1 MSKLKNHPRIHD
13 YFAQALTLTKQHY
26 WMLLLNCI
34 TYFVVAACLC
44 MTGVGII
51 AFGGIYAGFTKLLV
65 NAARNKQL
73 VFCDSMSYGFY
84 DGRWW
89 KSIAFILLTLLA
101 RVGPAIIAAGLF
113 LFYGKD
119 FWSGLASISAYSTF
133 AIIAV
138 LIAYVLFVV
147 YFTTVWMFGVYFLVD
162 HRITILQMFASS
174 HALVKK
180 AGFWDVFF
188 TVLLLAVIPSIIA
201 SFLPKMVMHLF
212 YAAIMPYLSLV
223 TASIYVLNTSNK
235 RKTSHKL
242 SH

>member
-1 MSKLKNHPRIHD
+1 MSKRKNHPRIHD
-13 YFAQALTLTKQHY
+13 YFALALTLTRQHY

-44 MTGVGII
+44 VTGVGII
-51 AFGGIYAGFTKLLV
+51 AFGGIYAGFTKLLI

-84 DGRWW
+84 EGRWL
-89 KSIAFILLTLLA
+89 KSLAFILLTLLA
-101 RVGPAIIAAGLF
+101 RLGPAIIAAGLF
-113 LFYGKD
+113 LFYGQD

-138 LIAYVLFVV
+138 LIAYVLYVV

-162 HRITILQMFASS
+162 HRISILQMFASS
-174 HALVKK
+174 HTLVKK

-212 YAAIMPYLSLV
+212 YVAIMPYMSLV
-223 TASIYVLNTSNK
+223 TASIYVLNTSNN

-242 SH
+242 SQ